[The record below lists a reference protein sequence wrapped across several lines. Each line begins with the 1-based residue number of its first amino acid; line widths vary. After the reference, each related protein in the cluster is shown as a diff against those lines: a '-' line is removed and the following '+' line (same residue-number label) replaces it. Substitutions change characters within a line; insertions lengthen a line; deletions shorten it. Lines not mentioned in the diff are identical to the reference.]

1 MSFTTFDYIPKLIL
15 GKSSNKTYNA
25 INLIVRAIAFF
36 IYFKTNK
43 SVDILEMI
51 IAYVFPLIY
60 ILYKIGQTSTSYIL
74 GLFRLKGTGERCIER
89 RGAENGD
96 KKPGNRKSIV
106 EDAKKCSEVDMSSI
120 NSKEEC
126 NSVRSVGD
134 DDDSRYPAGVSAC
147 LYIEDD
153 DEDVIQTQLI
163 NCNIYNNEDRCE
175 SDLDNNNR
183 KLCQWL
189 KYKNEKSDKKCND
202 DIKASKLIGG
212 LFSIDERSDC
222 PTSCAWNGSN
232 PVGEKCFST
241 NASAADNPTS
251 GLKKGVCLDN

>member
-25 INLIVRAIAFF
+25 INLIIRAIAFF

-60 ILYKIGQTSTSYIL
+60 ILYKVGQTSSSYIL
-74 GLFRLKGTGERCIER
+74 GLFRLRGSGERCIER
-89 RGAENGD
+89 RGAENDD

-106 EDAKKCSEVDMSSI
+106 EDAKKCSDVDMSSI
-120 NSKEEC
+120 DAKQEC

-134 DDDSRYPAGVSAC
+134 ENDNTYPAGVSAC

-153 DEDVIQTQLI
+153 GEEDIQTQLV
-163 NCNIYNNEDRCE
+163 NCSIYNNEDRCE
-175 SDLDNNNR
+175 NDLDNNNR
-183 KLCQWL
+183 QLCRWK
-189 KYKNEKSDKKCND
+189 KYKTDMNSGNCNK
-202 DIKASKLIGG
+202 DIKDSKLVGG
-212 LFSIDERSDC
+212 LYSIREKKNC
-222 PTSCAWNGSN
+222 PTSCAWRPDETDITRQCIKSDL
-232 PVGEKCFST
+232 ST
-241 NASAADNPTS
+241 DIS
-251 GLKKGVCLDN
+251 GLKRGVCLDN